1 MKETVEKVISF
12 QTPAFA
18 LVFVKIVNTNMTT
31 VVEFHREVVEIQ

>member
-18 LVFVKIVNTNMTT
+18 IVFVKIVNTNMTM
-31 VVEFHREVVEIQ
+31 VVEFHREAVEIQ

>member
-1 MKETVEKVISF
+1 MKENVEEMISF

-31 VVEFHREVVEIQ
+31 VVEFHREAVEIQ